1 MRLHQNV
8 PNASFACPLMDCV
21 RSFQKVSNLRLHLY
35 RDHQRRHEPTR
46 GQPSVTLGC
55 NHCNVDFSSRQS
67 SDVVAHVKKH
77 IREGR
82 TASCP
87 FMGCE
92 KTFTVTSTFSL
103 HVSRNHKH
111 DHIESLRPAVSENA
125 AVSNSEPHSV
135 EPGPDRDLDSVQEES
150 DVFPESAH
158 SATFLQNLALF
169 YLKLQAKYLLPVSLI
184 QRIVEDFQGVH
195 DVNQSHLLSEMQKK
209 LSALSVNEGVIREI
223 LDVVKS
229 EDLFRSYNT
238 GLLRTNHTRKSVFKT
253 HFNYV
258 EPVSVYLGQ
267 NEFGKECFAQY
278 VPVTESLKCLLQNE
292 SVRQQVL
299 SYRQH
304 ARIQGDILEDIWQG
318 TNI

>member
-1 MRLHQNV
+1 
-8 PNASFACPLMDCV
+8 
-21 RSFQKVSNLRLHLY
+21 
-35 RDHQRRHEPTR
+35 
-46 GQPSVTLGC
+46 
-55 NHCNVDFSSRQS
+55 
-67 SDVVAHVKKH
+67 
-77 IREGR
+77 
-82 TASCP
+82 
-87 FMGCE
+87 MGCE

-150 DVFPESAH
+150 DVFPESAD

-258 EPVSVYLGQ
+258 EPVPVYLGQ